1 VAASRSV
8 GQPETLGA
16 TIRKRQEDG
25 SKKSAHNLIELKE
38 AGLGLMDRVRAN
50 GHLMAV
56 LKGLPLNPLGI
67 KKQQHEL
74 IAKTPCTLLYSFSL
88 YMESIQSPAKAL
100 GSLLQRS
107 ELDTEAKEIVRA
119 MMRLR
124 SEYCA
129 ANYASRKVKKLE
141 GGSRKKEG

>member
-1 VAASRSV
+1 MAASRSV

-88 YMESIQSPAKAL
+88 YMENIQSPAKAL
-100 GSLLQRS
+100 TSLLQRND
-107 ELDTEAKEIVRA
+107 LDTEAKEIVRE

-124 SEYCA
+124 SEFIKANA
-129 ANYASRKVKKLE
+129 AKSKAKKQG
-141 GGSRKKEG
+141 GGSSKKEW